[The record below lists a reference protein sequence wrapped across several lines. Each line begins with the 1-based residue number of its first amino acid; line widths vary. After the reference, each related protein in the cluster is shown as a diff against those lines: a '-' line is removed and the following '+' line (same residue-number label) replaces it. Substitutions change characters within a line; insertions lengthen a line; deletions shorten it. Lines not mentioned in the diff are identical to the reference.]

1 MLRKSDAAKL
11 RVTTVLVFCR
21 QKGGWSFVGRL
32 ILCFF
37 TLVLVDA
44 RLFPRTWA
52 CPLRMGMRLAFP
64 RRVG

>member
-1 MLRKSDAAKL
+1 MPSK
-11 RVTTVLVFCR
+11 RVD
-21 QKGGWSFVGRL
+21 GPFVGRL